1 VPLKEKTVPAIS
13 TAFSQTLD
21 GTERLILIYSKIIH
35 LSNIVLSLKVIFF
48 SYRQMKLMLQSDN
61 EKSLNPKDRLNAHRR

>member
-1 VPLKEKTVPAIS
+1 
-13 TAFSQTLD
+13 
-21 GTERLILIYSKIIH
+21 